1 MCKGIETQTLVIWIQ
16 PPAVDSQARDQSSI
30 PQFIDKQRY
39 SGPPVESGFGAELED
54 SNVRLHPGHEW
65 TCAHDQGVQ
74 LLVTQSTHSGVDVT
88 GFNGGVSLIS
98 FHDATS
104 DKRQVAWVQWTR
116 PGEAGRVAELDSS
129 NHLKSIV
136 PVGLRRHP
144 LDFTALDMRMIWQ
157 DTGIKNVKAKW
168 KRDQDRNKMPDHL
181 CTLKEMW
188 TLAEDPSQRHLDN
201 AGNPWECFICSEV
214 ASPQLPEHDARKCSL
229 CLLPS
234 HTCCMMTLVS
244 SFDTCEFPLPSVV
257 PTDAFDPIFKKQG
270 RPGWAIASGS
280 WISYL

>member
-1 MCKGIETQTLVIWIQ
+1 MFVCI
-16 PPAVDSQARDQSSI
+16 RDMNGLALMTRVYNFLS
-30 PQFIDKQRY
+30 
-39 SGPPVESGFGAELED
+39 
-54 SNVRLHPGHEW
+54 
-65 TCAHDQGVQ
+65 
-74 LLVTQSTHSGVDVT
+74 QSTHSGVDVT

-181 CTLKEMW
+181 CKLKEMW

-270 RPGWAIASGS
+270 RPGWTIASGS